1 MEQMKQAMAE
11 LDQLAQLDA
20 ENKKALDD
28 LEKEGLWNDEER
40 DQGGT

>member
-1 MEQMKQAMAE
+1 MKQAMAE

-20 ENKKALDD
+20 ENKQVLDD

>member
-1 MEQMKQAMAE
+1 MKQAMSE

-20 ENKKALDD
+20 ENKQALDD
-28 LEKEGLWNDEER
+28 LEKKGLWNDEER

>member
-1 MEQMKQAMAE
+1 MKEAMSE

-20 ENKKALDD
+20 ENKQALED